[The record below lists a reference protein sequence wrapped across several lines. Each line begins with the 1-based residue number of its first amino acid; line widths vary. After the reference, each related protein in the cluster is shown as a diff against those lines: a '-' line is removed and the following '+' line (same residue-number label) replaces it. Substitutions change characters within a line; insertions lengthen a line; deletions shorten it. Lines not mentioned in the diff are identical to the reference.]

1 MGTDTFYAI
10 VDAVAAGETLGQ
22 CPPIKNLVT
31 GLLESLGTRIV
42 ANQPSQSR
50 VILDRMIAKPQL
62 AQFISP
68 YFAPRTDDSQAFL
81 STYKAICDINESEAN
96 LAFVLMSKV
105 NLDEWMSRSATNSIL
120 YSLLFAK
127 KKLSFDP
134 SLDFYTLEKIFKL
147 CTMPLKGS

>member
-1 MGTDTFYAI
+1 
-10 VDAVAAGETLGQ
+10 
-22 CPPIKNLVT
+22 
-31 GLLESLGTRIV
+31 
-42 ANQPSQSR
+42 
-50 VILDRMIAKPQL
+50 MIAKPQL

>member
-1 MGTDTFYAI
+1 M
-10 VDAVAAGETLGQ
+10 GQ

-62 AQFISP
+62 AQFISL

-105 NLDEWMSRSATNSIL
+105 NLDEWMTRSAANSIS
-120 YSLLFAK
+120 YCLLFEK
-127 KKLSFDP
+127 KGTYLSFLF
-134 SLDFYTLEKIFKL
+134 LDFYTIEELFKL
-147 CTMPLKGS
+147 CTMPLKGP